1 MIFKN
6 IFLHAS
12 EHLFLLSS
20 SETLMLR
27 NYSRTRKFKYCSQIG
42 GSESI
47 RDIQEARNIDADAF
61 DFKIVESFFSISKII
76 QALEKTYADDIDE
89 LLSKYIFINI
99 SNKESLELLID
110 LKEYRLPYFLKKGN
124 IVINYDRRA
133 LIKSFYKLKSNNFE
147 VFDYESEI
155 NKLII
160 ESINKIKDTEL
171 LISISGGITLE
182 SLENILKKS
191 IHFDILKT
199 GLFSIGSERK
209 DILELKNLLINFQS
223 LEAKLINIMKNSIN
237 NKTNYLSKRKIH
249 LTNYLENLITK

>member
-1 MIFKN
+1 MIVKN

-27 NYSRTRKFKYCSQIG
+27 NHSRVSKFKYSSQIG

-61 DFKIVESFFSISKII
+61 DFKIVESLFSISKII
-76 QALEKTYADDIDE
+76 QALEKTYSDDLNE

-110 LKEYRLPYFLKKGN
+110 LKNYRLPYFLQKRN
-124 IVINYDRRA
+124 VVVNYDRRA
-133 LIKSFYKLKSNNFE
+133 LIKSFFKLKNNNFE

-160 ESINKIKDTEL
+160 DSSNKIKDTEL

-182 SLENILKKS
+182 SLENLLKKS
-191 IHFDILKT
+191 IPFNILKT
-199 GLFSIGSERK
+199 GLFSIESEKK
-209 DILELKNLLINFQS
+209 DMIELKNLLIKFQS
-223 LEAKLINIMKNSIN
+223 LEEKLINIMKNSIN
-237 NKTNYLSKRKIH
+237 NKTNYLSKEKHI
-249 LTNYLENLITK
+249 LQIT

>member
-1 MIFKN
+1 MVFKN

-27 NYSRTRKFKYCSQIG
+27 NHSRVRKFKYCSQIG

-61 DFKIVESFFSISKII
+61 DFKIVESLFSISKII
-76 QALEKTYADDIDE
+76 QALEKTYSDHLNE

-99 SNKESLELLID
+99 SNKESLDLIND
-110 LKEYRLPYFLKKGN
+110 LKNYRLPYFLQKKN

-133 LIKSFYKLKSNNFE
+133 LIKSFYKLKNNNFE

-160 ESINKIKDTEL
+160 ESSHKINDTEL

-182 SLENILKKS
+182 SLENLFKNS
-191 IHFDILKT
+191 IRFNILKT
-199 GLFSIGSERK
+199 GLFSIESEKK
-209 DILELKNLLINFQS
+209 DLLELKNLLKSFQT
-223 LEAKLINIMKNSIN
+223 LEAKLINIMKNSID
-237 NKTNYLSKRKIH
+237 NKTNYLSKRKTH
-249 LTNYLENLITK
+249 LTNYLENFITK